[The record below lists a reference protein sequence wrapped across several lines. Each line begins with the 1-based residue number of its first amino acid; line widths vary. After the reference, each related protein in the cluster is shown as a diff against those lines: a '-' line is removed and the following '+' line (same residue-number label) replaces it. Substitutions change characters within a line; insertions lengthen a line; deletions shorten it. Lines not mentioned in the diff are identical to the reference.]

1 MVSRRTE
8 KALFLFIFSLNSLEA
23 RRGSLCILGTSFLCI
38 LDPPQ
43 RGDPPLDFHDGSAD
57 CPHLNESDFSSSRVK
72 ITAFIPKFVVRIK
85 VPTHAVLIPMPGI
98 EQALNIFTSNQC

>member
-1 MVSRRTE
+1 MHPGN
-8 KALFLFIFSLNSLEA
+8 LFSLHSRPSA
-23 RRGSLCILGTSFLCI
+23 KG
-38 LDPPQ
+38 
-43 RGDPPLDFHDGSAD
+43 GDPPLDFHDGSAD